1 MLKCDLETPM
11 LDMTISPVHK
21 GNARR
26 EMELQRRLVTPAQA
40 MFPART
46 RKNYCKG
53 RTNMLHLPNVK
64 DNLKLYID
72 AGFPILYI
80 HTYEEAKADK
90 YIASAAARREVLE
103 WNGAKGFV
111 DFKTKVSHTSN
122 LTLEDTLLLLN
133 TGKELNRKLL
143 VIKDTDEHLNPDGQH
158 KSDKV
163 IALLKEIARKIRN
176 GSIDASVIIVSSALH
191 IPQELEKLITVL
203 ELDLPDEAEIIS
215 IIDVFAEDN
224 GISIGPD
231 GFRAEL
237 ATAFKGLSESEIR
250 DLLSLSV
257 SQYGELT
264 RKALQL
270 IFVQKQQ
277 MVLKAGIL
285 EMVPLKEKV
294 SDIGGL
300 EILKEWLQKKATVFK
315 NMKAA
320 EKFGVT
326 MPKGVLIA
334 GVPGCGK
341 SLSAKAAG
349 SLFDVP
355 LLRLDMGRLMGKY
368 VGESEENMRKAIRLA
383 EAISP
388 CILWVDELEKAFAG
402 IGSDGGGA
410 EVTTRLFGTFLTW
423 MQEKKSAAFVVATAN
438 DITKLP
444 PELLRKGRFDEIF
457 YVALPNADER
467 KKIFDIHLS
476 KRRRK
481 DAKTIDISKLAEAT
495 EGYSGADIEGVVSES
510 IESAFVNGANGLTT
524 DDILECIHNT
534 HSLSEIMKEPL
545 EEMSKMYEDRKF
557 KKASR

>member
-1 MLKCDLETPM
+1 
-11 LDMTISPVHK
+11 
-21 GNARR
+21 
-26 EMELQRRLVTPAQA
+26 
-40 MFPART
+40 
-46 RKNYCKG
+46 
-53 RTNMLHLPNVK
+53 MLHFPTVK
-64 DNLKLYID
+64 ENLGRYID

-80 HTYEEAKADK
+80 YTYEETKADR
-90 YIASAAARREVLE
+90 YIASVAGRREVLE
-103 WNGAKGFV
+103 WNGADGFV
-111 DFKTKVSHTSN
+111 NFKTKTPLVPN
-122 LTLEDTLLLLN
+122 QTLEATLAFLK

-143 VIKDTDEHLNPDGQH
+143 VVKDTAEQLNPNGQR

-163 IALLKEIARKIRN
+163 IALLKEIARRIRN
-176 GSIDASVIIVSSALH
+176 EEIDATVIIVSSALH

-203 ELDLPDEAEIIS
+203 ELDLPDEAEIS
-215 IIDVFAEDN
+215 GIIETFAEN
-224 GISIGPD
+224 QGMPAGPAD
-231 GFRAEL
+231 FRAEL
-237 ATAFKGLSESEIR
+237 ATAFKGLSESEIK
-250 DLLSLSV
+250 DLLSLAF
-257 SQYGELT
+257 SQSGELT
-264 RKALQL
+264 KKALQL
-270 IFVQKQQ
+270 IFDQKQQ
-277 MVLKAGIL
+277 MILKAGIL
-285 EMVPLKEKV
+285 EMVPLKEKI

-300 EILKEWLQKKATVFK
+300 EILKEWLQRKATVFK
-315 NMKAA
+315 DMKAA
-320 EKFGVT
+320 AKFGVS

-402 IGSDGGGA
+402 IGSGGGGA

-438 DITKLP
+438 DITQLP

-457 YVALPNADER
+457 YVSLPNVEER
-467 KKIFDIHLS
+467 RKIFEIHLG

-481 DAKTIDISKLAEAT
+481 DRKAIDIGKLVEAT

-510 IESAFVNGANGLTT
+510 IESAFVKGAKGLTT
-524 DDILECIHNT
+524 NDILDCIHNT

-545 EEMSKMYEDRKF
+545 AKMSQMYEDRKF